1 MFENI
6 MIFEDLD
13 RGKKINVTKLF
24 PQKMIL
30 QTPKNHLFSYISN
43 ESS

>member
-30 QTPKNHLFSYISN
+30 QTPKKSFIFLHQQRK
-43 ESS
+43 